1 MKLGEWG
8 RKDPVTNRLTPQGR
22 GEHIWRCPSNSSHMG
37 GSSALRHLYE
47 NEKTFSVVIGIG
59 YGPSGLSVP
68 SPPDIEF
75 LIHQLPRSLW
85 QKSQGVPTEIH
96 TRF

>member
-1 MKLGEWG
+1 MNTIGDVLPIPPIWVV
-8 RKDPVTNRLTPQGR
+8 PVAFDTS
-22 GEHIWRCPSNSSHMG
+22 I
-37 GSSALRHLYE
+37 
-47 NEKTFSVVIGIG
+47 KTKKPVSVVIG
-59 YGPSGLSVP
+59 YVPSGLSVP

-85 QKSQGVPTEIH
+85 EKSQGVPTEIY